1 MDTWNNPQ
9 LPLVM
14 AAVAMVASAVLAG
27 LTDVADMRHRRR
39 QEYTR
44 IE

>member
-1 MDTWNNPQ
+1 MDTWSNPQ
-9 LPLVM
+9 LPLVV
-14 AAVAMVASAVLAG
+14 AAVAMVASTILAG

-39 QEYTR
+39 QEYAR

>member
-1 MDTWNNPQ
+1 MDTWDNPQ

-14 AAVAMVASAVLAG
+14 AAVAMVASAVLAS
-27 LTDVADMRHRRR
+27 LTDVVDMRHRRR
-39 QEYTR
+39 QGYSR

>member
-1 MDTWNNPQ
+1 MDTWGNPQ

-14 AAVAMVASAVLAG
+14 AAVAMVASTILAG
-27 LTDVADMRHRRR
+27 LTDVTDMRHRRR
-39 QEYTR
+39 QEYGR

>member
-1 MDTWNNPQ
+1 MDTWDNPQ

-39 QEYTR
+39 HGYSR